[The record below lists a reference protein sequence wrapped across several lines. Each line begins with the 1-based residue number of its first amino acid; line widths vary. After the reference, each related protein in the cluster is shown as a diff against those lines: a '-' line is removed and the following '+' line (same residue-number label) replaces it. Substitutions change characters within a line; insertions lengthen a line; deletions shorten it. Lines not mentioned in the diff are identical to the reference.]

1 MNHYPAGPHLS
12 RIETPSDLR
21 EHFNIEDLP
30 AVCDELRDFI
40 VDVVSEK
47 EGTSEPAWA

>member
-40 VDVVSEK
+40 VEK
-47 EGTSEPAWA
+47 RGGILELVWVWLN